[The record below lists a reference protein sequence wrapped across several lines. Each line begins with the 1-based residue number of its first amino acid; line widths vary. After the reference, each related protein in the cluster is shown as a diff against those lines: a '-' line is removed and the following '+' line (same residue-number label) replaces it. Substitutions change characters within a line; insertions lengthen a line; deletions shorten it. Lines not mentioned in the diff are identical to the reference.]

1 MSLSL
6 LTGGMDQL
14 YTVHDA
20 LGLHIR
26 FGPSFKNNLLRD
38 APLAKTSCCDTKTF
52 WWASA
57 SVSIDPCRSYLG
69 RLKNLRK
76 QSRRNISTA
85 STAILETRMQP
96 GLRRKEQIFVQ
107 RTAQNCPFDRRKGS
121 DPWFGEDHAPRTV
134 QSNQRDVFQCIVK
147 KQMCGRR
154 ALSFRDLSMAVLPST
169 VRFEIIAHESGNLP
183 PLSTFSSSTL
193 E

>member
-26 FGPSFKNNLLRD
+26 FGPSFKNNLLRH
-38 APLAKTSCCDTKTF
+38 APLAKTSCCDTRPF
-52 WWASA
+52 WWASG

-96 GLRRKEQIFVQ
+96 GLRRNEQIFVQ
-107 RTAQNCPFDRRKGS
+107 RTAQNRPLIAGKG
-121 DPWFGEDHAPRTV
+121 PTNGLGKTTPLA
-134 QSNQRDVFQCIVK
+134 QSRAIK
-147 KQMCGRR
+147 EMSSS
-154 ALSFRDLSMAVLPST
+154 ALSRNRCAVAEHSHSETYPW
-169 VRFEIIAHESGNLP
+169 RCFP
-183 PLSTFSSSTL
+183 RP
-193 E
+193 